1 MWRYYIESKRMR
13 WKYKDG
19 EMIWETPLCT
29 YKVYPTKRD
38 GEILYVL
45 EYSDKEQ
52 ELFYNRAD
60 AKGSAEADYENRV
73 VNIKLL

>member
-1 MWRYYIESKRMR
+1 MWKSCIESKRMR

-29 YKVYPTKRD
+29 YKVYPMKRD

-45 EYSDKEQ
+45 EYSDGEWD
-52 ELFYNRAD
+52 LFYERAD
-60 AKGSAEADYENRV
+60 AKGSAEADYGNMV
-73 VNIKLL
+73 YNIKLF

>member
-1 MWRYYIESKRMR
+1 MR

-19 EMIWETPLCT
+19 KMIWETSLCT
-29 YKVYPTKRD
+29 YKVYPMKRN

-45 EYSDKEQ
+45 EYSDGEWD
-52 ELFYNRAD
+52 LFYERAD

-73 VNIKLL
+73 FNIKLL

>member
-1 MWRYYIESKRMR
+1 MWRSCIESRRMR

-29 YKVYPTKRD
+29 YKVYPMKRD

-45 EYSDKEQ
+45 EYSDGEWD
-52 ELFYNRAD
+52 LFYERAD

-73 VNIKLL
+73 YNIKLL

>member
-19 EMIWETPLCT
+19 EMIWETPLCA
-29 YKVYPTKRD
+29 YKVYPMKRD

-45 EYSDKEQ
+45 EYSDGEWD
-52 ELFYNRAD
+52 LFYERAD
-60 AKGSAEADYENRV
+60 AKGSAEADYENRIY
-73 VNIKLL
+73 NIKLL

>member
-1 MWRYYIESKRMR
+1 MWKSCIESKRMR

-45 EYSDKEQ
+45 EYSDGEWD
-52 ELFYNRAD
+52 LFYERAD
-60 AKGSAEADYENRV
+60 AKGSAEADFENRV
-73 VNIKLL
+73 YNIKLL

>member
-1 MWRYYIESKRMR
+1 MWKSCIESKRMR

-29 YKVYPTKRD
+29 YKVYPMKRD

-45 EYSDKEQ
+45 EYSDGEWD
-52 ELFYNRAD
+52 LFYERAD
-60 AKGSAEADYENRV
+60 AKGSAEADFENRV
-73 VNIKLL
+73 YNIKLL